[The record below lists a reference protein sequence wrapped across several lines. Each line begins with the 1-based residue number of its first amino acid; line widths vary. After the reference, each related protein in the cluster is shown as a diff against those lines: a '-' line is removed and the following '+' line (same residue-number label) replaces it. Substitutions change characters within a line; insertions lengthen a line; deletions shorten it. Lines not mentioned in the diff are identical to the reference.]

1 MKRPENLI
9 FSSLKNNTPQQHCH
23 KKTPIIPDSSRALQ
37 LVTKVQ
43 PIAHSFALQA
53 HSVWSGRGSLPVPF
67 LESCYSTTREQLGIP
82 MTITWNTFADHFGGG
97 AAMVFINLQD
107 FLARVP
113 RVNLRM
119 LLQPVQPCK
128 NVQAGSSRVNPPPV
142 LSISRERLQKL
153 QVVDCWLMVLENA
166 TPARGGLQQSWQP
179 VSYPLSTC
187 VWVSIKS
194 CAHLFEAQSH
204 YGTRMIMMAMR
215 ERTTFPPTPDA
226 RKLRRLMAV
235 VTVENGFLQLID
247 AQPIN

>member
-1 MKRPENLI
+1 
-9 FSSLKNNTPQQHCH
+9 
-23 KKTPIIPDSSRALQ
+23 
-37 LVTKVQ
+37 
-43 PIAHSFALQA
+43 
-53 HSVWSGRGSLPVPF
+53 
-67 LESCYSTTREQLGIP
+67 

-128 NVQAGSSRVNPPPV
+128 NVQAGSSRFNPPPV

-179 VSYPLSTC
+179 VWYPLLNLC
-187 VWVSIKS
+187 VSVNKKLCTPFWSAKP
-194 CAHLFEAQSH
+194 LRYEND
-204 YGTRMIMMAMR
+204 YDGDER
-215 ERTTFPPTPDA
+215 EDYFSSDA
-226 RKLRRLMAV
+226 RREEITPIDGSCNSWKWLSATDWCAANKLTQIVGDNNR
-235 VTVENGFLQLID
+235 
-247 AQPIN
+247 INLVLRVFEFIRE